1 VDPGIASGTADV
13 FLLRR
18 RDTLPDLAPAGL
30 RVVIDSEPRVLPA
43 GISVLDALHSVG
55 IDVPTLCHDER
66 LVPSGAC
73 RLCLVRIAGWPRL
86 MPACT
91 TTLAEGMEISTHTP
105 EILDFRRFVLR
116 SLAADRLHMTAFPG
130 GARAALRSI
139 DYQPTLEQPTP
150 LFPFLLVTGRSLYQ
164 FNAGTMTGRTRLN
177 DLRPADY
184 LDIAPE
190 DAASLGLHDGDPVKM
205 VSAYGQTVLPVR
217 VSVTVPGGQLFATF
231 HTTAALLNAVTSPY
245 RDAVVG
251 TPEYKV
257 TAVRLERLPTGSQSD
272 AA

>member
-116 SLAADRLHMTAFPG
+116 SLA
-130 GARAALRSI
+130 
-139 DYQPTLEQPTP
+139 
-150 LFPFLLVTGRSLYQ
+150 
-164 FNAGTMTGRTRLN
+164 
-177 DLRPADY
+177 
-184 LDIAPE
+184 
-190 DAASLGLHDGDPVKM
+190 
-205 VSAYGQTVLPVR
+205 
-217 VSVTVPGGQLFATF
+217 TF